1 MKYLKLIA
9 KGAVVGI
16 GMIIPG
22 VSGGTLAVLLGI
34 YDELILRI
42 SSLRKE
48 LKKGLLFLL
57 PFLLGMILAFMAM
70 YFPLKLAIEHIP
82 FELCMTFVALML
94 VSCPKMCLEAY
105 KTGLHKID
113 ILC

>member
-82 FELCMTFVALML
+82 FELCMTKNVFRSL
-94 VSCPKMCLEAY
+94 
-105 KTGLHKID
+105 
-113 ILC
+113 

>member
-1 MKYLKLIA
+1 MKYLKLIV

-57 PFLLGMILAFMAM
+57 PFLL
-70 YFPLKLAIEHIP
+70 
-82 FELCMTFVALML
+82 
-94 VSCPKMCLEAY
+94 
-105 KTGLHKID
+105 
-113 ILC
+113 

>member
-70 YFPLKLAIEHIP
+70 YFPLKLAIEHIQIGRAH
-82 FELCMTFVALML
+82 V
-94 VSCPKMCLEAY
+94 
-105 KTGLHKID
+105 
-113 ILC
+113 

>member
-42 SSLRKE
+42 SSLRKD
-48 LKKGLLFLL
+48 
-57 PFLLGMILAFMAM
+57 P
-70 YFPLKLAIEHIP
+70 HI
-82 FELCMTFVALML
+82 
-94 VSCPKMCLEAY
+94 SCPKVCIS
-105 KTGLHKID
+105 HFP
-113 ILC
+113 

>member
-48 LKKGLLFLL
+48 LKKGL
-57 PFLLGMILAFMAM
+57 
-70 YFPLKLAIEHIP
+70 
-82 FELCMTFVALML
+82 
-94 VSCPKMCLEAY
+94 
-105 KTGLHKID
+105 
-113 ILC
+113 